1 MRQVIHVNDIMVFF
15 DKKERQSYKMIA
27 AIKKCYKKQAFQ
39 PITIIDFATYYNIS
53 PESIIEVMKSNDQL
67 KNQQV
72 EAVKQEKAAAL
83 ATKKRL
89 KEVQDQQILEKLER
103 LENRPK
109 QFSHKSI

>member
-1 MRQVIHVNDIMVFF
+1 MRQVIHVNDIMVYF

-27 AIKKCYKKQAFQ
+27 AIKKCYNKQAFQ

-53 PESIIEVMKSNDQL
+53 HESIIEVIKSNDQL
-67 KNQQV
+67 KNQQQ
-72 EAVKQEKAAAL
+72 EAVKQEKIEEA

-89 KEVQDQQILEKLER
+89 NEAKDLQILEKLER

-109 QFSHKSI
+109 QFSHRSI